1 MNSPSASTS
10 QGNLQGSTDLTTEGN
25 ADTSA
30 VAGAAGTDITASTD
44 YGSRKS
50 PDGADDVSIA
60 LLLTQLLSIPLGA
73 QSNGRLA
80 PTPDSCVSMWLMMHS
95 GTQNST

>member
-1 MNSPSASTS
+1 MNDPSASIPS

-30 VAGAAGTDITASTD
+30 AAGAAGTDITASTD

-50 PDGADDVSIA
+50 PDGADDVNIS
-60 LLLTQLLSIPLGA
+60 LLFTQLLPIPLGA
-73 QSNGRLA
+73 QSIVRVA
-80 PTPDSCVSMWLMMHS
+80 PKPDSCVSTARLMMHS
-95 GTQNST
+95 GT

>member
-1 MNSPSASTS
+1 VNNSSASATS
-10 QGNLQGSTDLTTEGN
+10 DGNFQGSNDLTAQGN

-50 PDGADDVSIA
+50 PDGADNVSIP
-60 LLLTQLLSIPLGA
+60 LLFTWLSIPLGA
-73 QSNGRLA
+73 QSNVRA
-80 PTPDSCVSMWLMMHS
+80 CQTHVSQQLGS
-95 GTQNST
+95 

>member
-1 MNSPSASTS
+1 MNNSSASATS
-10 QGNLQGSTDLTTEGN
+10 DGNLHGSNDLTTEGN

-50 PDGADDVSIA
+50 PDGAEDVSIA
-60 LLLTQLLSIPLGA
+60 LLFMQLPIPLGA
-73 QSNGRLA
+73 QSNVRA
-80 PTPDSCVSMWLMMHS
+80 CQTHVS
-95 GTQNST
+95 Q

>member
-1 MNSPSASTS
+1 MNNPSASTTS
-10 QGNLQGSTDLTTEGN
+10 EGNLQGSTDLTTEGN

-50 PDGADDVSIA
+50 PDGADNVSIA
-60 LLLTQLLSIPLGA
+60 LLFTQLLPIPLGA
-73 QSNGRLA
+73 QSNVRA
-80 PTPDSCVSMWLMMHS
+80 CQTHVSQQLGS
-95 GTQNST
+95 